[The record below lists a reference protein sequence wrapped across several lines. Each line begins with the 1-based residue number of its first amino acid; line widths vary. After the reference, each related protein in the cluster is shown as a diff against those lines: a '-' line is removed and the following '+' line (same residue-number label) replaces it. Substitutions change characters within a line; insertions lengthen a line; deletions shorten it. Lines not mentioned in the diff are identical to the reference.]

1 MAIKYILVQFSDRT
15 WWKIPAKIIAESRA
29 KYFAEHDAA
38 IGDGTYDEV
47 YKEEYEI
54 TINDSVEL
62 EDWAKNSMDWEDV
75 KEFAVQDRSEDAD
88 YEKEWCN
95 TEFDFIEE

>member
-15 WWKIPAKIIAESRA
+15 WWKIPASVIAASRA
-29 KYFAEHDAA
+29 HYFASIDSAKGEGDYDA
-38 IGDGTYDEV
+38 IYIDE
-47 YKEEYEI
+47 YQN

-62 EDWAKNSMDWEDV
+62 EDWAKNNMNWSDV
-75 KEFAVQDRSEDAD
+75 KEFAVQDRSEDVD

-95 TEFDFIEE
+95 VEFDFIE